1 MLIIDTPHD
10 LEAHVGKVLG
20 TTDWVEI
27 TQDMIDDFA
36 RISGDRN
43 WIHIDVARAQRELPD
58 GKTIAHGMLTFSL
71 MSGMGG
77 DIVQVRERGRGI
89 NYGSNKVRF
98 TAPVQVGS
106 RIRLERTLLAFERL
120 DDAVRLTYGNTMFRE
135 GQERPV
141 MVAETLNLMY
151 AKGK

>member
-1 MLIIDTPHD
+1 MLILDTPYHR
-10 LEAHVGKVLG
+10 EAHVGKVLG
-20 TTDWVEI
+20 RTDWLEI
-27 TQDMIDDFA
+27 TQAMIDDFA

-43 WIHIDVARAQRELPD
+43 WIHIDVERARRELPD

-98 TAPVQVGS
+98 TSPVQVGA
-106 RIRLERTLLAFERL
+106 RIHLERSLLAFERRE
-120 DDAVRLTYGNTMFRE
+120 DSVRLTYGNNMFQE

-141 MVAETLNLMY
+141 MIAETLNLMY
-151 AKGK
+151 VKGK

>member
-1 MLIIDTPHD
+1 MLILETPYD

-20 TTDWVEI
+20 QTDWVEI
-27 TQDMIDDFA
+27 TQPMIDDFA

-43 WIHIDVARAQRELPD
+43 WIHIDVERARRELPD

-71 MSGMGG
+71 MSGIGG
-77 DIVQVRERGRGI
+77 EIVQVRERGRGI

-98 TAPVQVGS
+98 TSPVQVGA
-106 RIRLERTLLAFERL
+106 RIRLERSLVAFERMP
-120 DDAVRLTYGNTMFRE
+120 DGVRLTYGNSMFRE

-151 AKGK
+151 EMGK